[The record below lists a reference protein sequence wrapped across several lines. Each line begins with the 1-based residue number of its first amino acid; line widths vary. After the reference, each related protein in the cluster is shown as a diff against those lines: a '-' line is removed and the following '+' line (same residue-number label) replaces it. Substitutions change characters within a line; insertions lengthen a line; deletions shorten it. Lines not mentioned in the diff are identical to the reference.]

1 MKNGLITKKTILI
14 LLVLLSSVGCSSTPA
29 MDNTASPKAL
39 APPPKLKITPPLPL
53 KSGEFD
59 GVYHNWKGTPYR
71 YGGSSKKGIDCSA
84 FVQVGYSSV
93 YQKLLPRTTLELVK
107 KGKQVKR
114 HAAKEGDLV
123 FFRTGRNTRHVG
135 IYLGNL
141 EFLHASQ
148 SKGVIISRLDNPYW
162 KRHFWQIRRLNKY

>member
-14 LLVLLSSVGCSSTPA
+14 LLALLSAVGCSSSPSNEIATTTALTPV
-29 MDNTASPKAL
+29 
-39 APPPKLKITPPLPL
+39 LKQEIAHTLPANN
-53 KSGEFD
+53 GIFD

-93 YQKLLPRTTLELVK
+93 YQKSLPRTTLELVK

-114 HAAKEGDLV
+114 HNAKEGDLV
-123 FFRTGRNTRHVG
+123 FFRTGRNSRHVG

-162 KRHFWQIRRLNKY
+162 RRHFWQIRRLDKY

>member
-1 MKNGLITKKTILI
+1 MLQVF
-14 LLVLLSSVGCSSTPA
+14 VLLSVVGCSSSSVNDTVDKKPLTSTPKQTVA
-29 MDNTASPKAL
+29 QL
-39 APPPKLKITPPLPL
+39 LPVNN
-53 KSGEFD
+53 GMFD
-59 GVYHNWKGTPYR
+59 GVYRSWKGTPYR

-93 YQKLLPRTTLELVK
+93 YQKILPRTTLELVK

-114 HAAKEGDLV
+114 HTAKEGDLV
-123 FFRTGRNTRHVG
+123 FFRTGRNSRHVG
-135 IYLGNL
+135 IYLGNS

-162 KRHFWQIRRLNKY
+162 KRHFWQIRRLDKY

>member
-1 MKNGLITKKTILI
+1 MNNGLITKKTILI
-14 LLVLLSSVGCSSTPA
+14 LFVLLSSVGCSSTPVLNDTTDA
-29 MDNTASPKAL
+29 KVLTPA
-39 APPPKLKITPPLPL
+39 PKLKKNAESVVDSRI
-53 KSGEFD
+53 FD
-59 GVYHNWKGTPYR
+59 GVYHHWKGTPYR

-93 YQKLLPRTTLELVK
+93 YQKQLPRTTLELVK
-107 KGKQVKR
+107 KGKQVNRNK
-114 HAAKEGDLV
+114 AKEGDLV
-123 FFRTGRNTRHVG
+123 FFRTGRNSRHVG

-162 KRHFWQIRRLNKY
+162 KRHFWQIRRLDKY

>member
-1 MKNGLITKKTILI
+1 MNNGFFIKKTILQV
-14 LLVLLSSVGCSSTPA
+14 LVLFSVVGCSSSSVNDTAAQKSLTPI
-29 MDNTASPKAL
+29 PKQTIAQS
-39 APPPKLKITPPLPL
+39 LP
-53 KSGEFD
+53 GNDGMFD

-93 YQKLLPRTTLELVK
+93 YQKMLPRTTLELVK

-114 HAAKEGDLV
+114 HTAKEGDLV
-123 FFRTGRNTRHVG
+123 FFRTGRNSRHVG
-135 IYLGNL
+135 IYLGNS

-162 KRHFWQIRRLNKY
+162 KRHFWQIRRLDKY

>member
-1 MKNGLITKKTILI
+1 MTKKVILI
-14 LLVLLSSVGCSSTPA
+14 LLALLSMAGCSSPPA
-29 MDNTASPKAL
+29 DATNTANTVKAL
-39 APPPKLKITPPLPL
+39 TSTPKHNVAQTLPIH
-53 KSGEFD
+53 KNIFD

-114 HAAKEGDLV
+114 NNAKEGDLV
-123 FFRTGRNTRHVG
+123 FFRTGRNSRHVG

-141 EFLHASQ
+141 KFLHASQ

-162 KRHFWQIRRLNKY
+162 KRHFWQIRRLDKY

>member
-1 MKNGLITKKTILI
+1 MKNGFFIKKTILQV
-14 LLVLLSSVGCSSTPA
+14 LVLFSVVGCSSSSVNDTAAQKSLTPI
-29 MDNTASPKAL
+29 PKQTIAQSL
-39 APPPKLKITPPLPL
+39 
-53 KSGEFD
+53 SGNDGMFD

-93 YQKLLPRTTLELVK
+93 YQKMLPRTTLELVK

-114 HAAKEGDLV
+114 HTAKEGDLV
-123 FFRTGRNTRHVG
+123 FFRTGRNSRHVG
-135 IYLGNL
+135 IYLGNS

-162 KRHFWQIRRLNKY
+162 KRHFWQIRRLDKY

>member
-1 MKNGLITKKTILI
+1 MKNGLITKKKILI
-14 LLVLLSSVGCSSTPA
+14 LFVLLASAGCSSTPA
-29 MDNTASPKAL
+29 VNDTATTKSL
-39 APPPKLKITPPLPL
+39 TPPPKLKTKPALPL
-53 KSGEFD
+53 NNGVFD

-71 YGGSSKKGIDCSA
+71 YGGTSKKGIDCSA

-107 KGKQVKR
+107 KGKQVKPNV
-114 HAAKEGDLV
+114 AKEGDLV

-135 IYLGNL
+135 IYLGNS

>member
-1 MKNGLITKKTILI
+1 MKKTILQV
-14 LLVLLSSVGCSSTPA
+14 LVLFSVVGCSSSSVNDTAAQKSLTPI
-29 MDNTASPKAL
+29 PKQTIAQS
-39 APPPKLKITPPLPL
+39 LP
-53 KSGEFD
+53 GNDGMFD

-93 YQKLLPRTTLELVK
+93 YQKMLPRTTLELVK

-114 HAAKEGDLV
+114 HTAKEGDLV
-123 FFRTGRNTRHVG
+123 FFRTGRNSRHVG
-135 IYLGNL
+135 IYLGNS

-162 KRHFWQIRRLNKY
+162 KRHFWQIRRLDKY

>member
-1 MKNGLITKKTILI
+1 MKNGFFIKKTILQV
-14 LLVLLSSVGCSSTPA
+14 LVLFSVVGCSSSSVNDTAAQKSLTPI
-29 MDNTASPKAL
+29 PKQTIAQS
-39 APPPKLKITPPLPL
+39 LP
-53 KSGEFD
+53 GNDGMFD

-93 YQKLLPRTTLELVK
+93 YQKMLPRTTLELVK

-114 HAAKEGDLV
+114 HTAKEGDLV
-123 FFRTGRNTRHVG
+123 FFRTGRNSRHVG
-135 IYLGNL
+135 IYLGNS

-162 KRHFWQIRRLNKY
+162 KRHFWQIRRLDKY

>member
-1 MKNGLITKKTILI
+1 M
-14 LLVLLSSVGCSSTPA
+14 
-29 MDNTASPKAL
+29 
-39 APPPKLKITPPLPL
+39 
-53 KSGEFD
+53 FD

-114 HAAKEGDLV
+114 NKAKEGDLV
-123 FFRTGRNTRHVG
+123 FFRTGRNSRHVG

-162 KRHFWQIRRLNKY
+162 QRHFWQIRRLDKY

>member
-1 MKNGLITKKTILI
+1 MKNGFFIKKTILQI
-14 LLVLLSSVGCSSTPA
+14 LVLLSVVGCSSSSVNDTVTKKPLTPIPKQ
-29 MDNTASPKAL
+29 TAAQ
-39 APPPKLKITPPLPL
+39 PLPVNN
-53 KSGEFD
+53 GMFD

-93 YQKLLPRTTLELVK
+93 YQKMLPRTTLELVK

-114 HAAKEGDLV
+114 HTAKEGDLV
-123 FFRTGRNTRHVG
+123 FFRTGRNSRHVG
-135 IYLGNL
+135 IYLGNS

-162 KRHFWQIRRLNKY
+162 KRHFWQIRRLDKY

>member
-1 MKNGLITKKTILI
+1 MKNGFFIKKTILQVF
-14 LLVLLSSVGCSSTPA
+14 VLLSVVGCSSSSVNETVAKKPLTSTPKQTVA
-29 MDNTASPKAL
+29 QS
-39 APPPKLKITPPLPL
+39 LPVNN
-53 KSGEFD
+53 GMFD
-59 GVYHNWKGTPYR
+59 GVYHTWKGTPYR

-93 YQKLLPRTTLELVK
+93 YQKILPRTTLELVK

-114 HAAKEGDLV
+114 HTAKEGDLV
-123 FFRTGRNTRHVG
+123 FFRTGRNSRHVG
-135 IYLGNL
+135 IYLGNS

-162 KRHFWQIRRLNKY
+162 KRHFWQIRRLDKY

>member
-1 MKNGLITKKTILI
+1 M
-14 LLVLLSSVGCSSTPA
+14 
-29 MDNTASPKAL
+29 
-39 APPPKLKITPPLPL
+39 
-53 KSGEFD
+53 FD
-59 GVYHNWKGTPYR
+59 GVYHTWKGTPYR

-93 YQKLLPRTTLELVK
+93 YQKMLPRTTLELVK

-114 HAAKEGDLV
+114 HTAKEGDLV
-123 FFRTGRNTRHVG
+123 FFRTGRNSRHVG
-135 IYLGNL
+135 IYLGNS

-162 KRHFWQIRRLNKY
+162 KRHFWQIRRLDKY

>member
-1 MKNGLITKKTILI
+1 MKNGSLTKKTIL
-14 LLVLLSSVGCSSTPA
+14 VLLTLLSMVGCSSAPT
-29 MDNTASPKAL
+29 DTSNTEKTLTSAPKHDTA
-39 APPPKLKITPPLPL
+39 KILPVHNNM
-53 KSGEFD
+53 FD

-93 YQKLLPRTTLELVK
+93 YQKSLPRTTLELVK

-114 HAAKEGDLV
+114 HNAKEGDLV
-123 FFRTGRNTRHVG
+123 FFRTGRNSRHVG

-162 KRHFWQIRRLNKY
+162 KRHFWQIRRLDKY

>member
-14 LLVLLSSVGCSSTPA
+14 LLTLLSTVGCSSTPSNEKDTTKVLTPA
-29 MDNTASPKAL
+29 PKQEIAHTLPVDN
-39 APPPKLKITPPLPL
+39 
-53 KSGEFD
+53 GMFD

-84 FVQVGYSSV
+84 FVQVGYSAV
-93 YQKLLPRTTLELVK
+93 YQKSLPRTTLELVK
-107 KGKQVKR
+107 RGKQVKR
-114 HAAKEGDLV
+114 NNAKEGDLV
-123 FFRTGRNTRHVG
+123 FFRTGRNSRHVG
-135 IYLGNL
+135 IYLGNS

-162 KRHFWQIRRLNKY
+162 RRHFWQIRRLDKY

>member
-14 LLVLLSSVGCSSTPA
+14 LLALVSIVGCASSPTDTKTTLKTLTPTPKHEIA
-29 MDNTASPKAL
+29 KAL
-39 APPPKLKITPPLPL
+39 PVNNGI
-53 KSGEFD
+53 FD

-114 HAAKEGDLV
+114 NNAKEGDLV
-123 FFRTGRNTRHVG
+123 FFRTGRNSRHVG

-141 EFLHASQ
+141 KFLHASQ

-162 KRHFWQIRRLNKY
+162 KRHFWQIRRLDKY

>member
-14 LLVLLSSVGCSSTPA
+14 LLALVSIVGCASSPTDTKTTLKTLTP
-29 MDNTASPKAL
+29 TPKHEIA
-39 APPPKLKITPPLPL
+39 KTLPVNN
-53 KSGEFD
+53 GIFD

-114 HAAKEGDLV
+114 NNAKEGDLV
-123 FFRTGRNTRHVG
+123 FFRTGRNSRHVG
-135 IYLGNL
+135 IYLGNS

-162 KRHFWQIRRLNKY
+162 KRHFWQIRRLDKY

>member
-1 MKNGLITKKTILI
+1 MKNGFFIKKTILQVF
-14 LLVLLSSVGCSSTPA
+14 VLLSVVGCSSSSVNDTVDKKPLTSTPKQTVA
-29 MDNTASPKAL
+29 QL
-39 APPPKLKITPPLPL
+39 LPVNN
-53 KSGEFD
+53 GMFD
-59 GVYHNWKGTPYR
+59 GVYRSWKGTPYR

-93 YQKLLPRTTLELVK
+93 YQKILPRTTLELVK

-114 HAAKEGDLV
+114 HTAKEGDLV
-123 FFRTGRNTRHVG
+123 FFRTGRNSRHVG
-135 IYLGNL
+135 IYLGNS

-162 KRHFWQIRRLNKY
+162 KRHFWQIRRLDKY

>member
-1 MKNGLITKKTILI
+1 MKNGFFIKKTILQV
-14 LLVLLSSVGCSSTPA
+14 LVLLAVVGCSS
-29 MDNTASPKAL
+29 ASVSDSPLEKSLKPVPKQTL
-39 APPPKLKITPPLPL
+39 SQSLPVNN
-53 KSGEFD
+53 GMFD
-59 GVYHNWKGTPYR
+59 GVYHTWKGTPYR

-93 YQKLLPRTTLELVK
+93 YQKMLPRTTLELVK

-114 HAAKEGDLV
+114 HTAKEGDLV
-123 FFRTGRNTRHVG
+123 FFRTGRNSRHVG
-135 IYLGNL
+135 IYLGNS

-162 KRHFWQIRRLNKY
+162 KRHFWQIRRLDKY

>member
-1 MKNGLITKKTILI
+1 MTKKAILI
-14 LLVLLSSVGCSSTPA
+14 LFVLLASVGCSSTPA
-29 MDNTASPKAL
+29 VNETATTKSL
-39 APPPKLKITPPLPL
+39 TPPPKLQIKPALPL
-53 KSGEFD
+53 DNGVFD
-59 GVYHNWKGTPYR
+59 GVYHSWKGTPYR

-114 HAAKEGDLV
+114 NTAKEGDLV

-135 IYLGNL
+135 IYLGNS

-148 SKGVIISRLDNPYW
+148 SKGVMISRLDNPYW